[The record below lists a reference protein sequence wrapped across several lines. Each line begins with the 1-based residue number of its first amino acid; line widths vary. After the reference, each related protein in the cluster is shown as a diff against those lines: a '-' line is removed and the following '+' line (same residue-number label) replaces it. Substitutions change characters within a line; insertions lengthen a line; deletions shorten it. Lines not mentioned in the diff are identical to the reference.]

1 MCVHASHCARRASDG
16 PPAKREECAC
26 LHVMGLWGVCVCGWG
41 VGGSVMRGMQADM
54 IAQVCPAD
62 IINRQ

>member
-1 MCVHASHCARRASDG
+1 MHASRCARRASDG
-16 PPAKREECAC
+16 PPARERSVRVCMSWGC
-26 LHVMGLWGVCVCGWG
+26 GVCVCVAVGR
-41 VGGSVMRGMQADM
+41 GGSVMRGMQADM